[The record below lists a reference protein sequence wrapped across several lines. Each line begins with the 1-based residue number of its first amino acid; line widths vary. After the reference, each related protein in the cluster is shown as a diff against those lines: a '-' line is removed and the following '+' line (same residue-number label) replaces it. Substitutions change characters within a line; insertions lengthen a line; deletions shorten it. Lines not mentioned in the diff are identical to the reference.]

1 MTQIVKTGSYLCPD
15 NAILVQTLNSYTNM
29 EDNRFVKLG
38 KEQLSARLGNANTG
52 EGPEDELFKI
62 PIEVLHKLALREIG
76 EQEAL
81 IDELKDTIQ
90 KLTREIAR
98 LKASSEQLK
107 QISKEERVAIK
118 REELY
123 ERQRKRILEQNKQI
137 KYLHENN
144 GELVAK
150 IVSLQRTIDEL
161 RSRQNN

>member
-1 MTQIVKTGSYLCPD
+1 M
-15 NAILVQTLNSYTNM
+15 
-29 EDNRFVKLG
+29 
-38 KEQLSARLGNANTG
+38 
-52 EGPEDELFKI
+52 FKI

-98 LKASSEQLK
+98 LKTSSEQLK